1 MGVWNL
7 LKGNFTLQ
15 IFSVLAKEK
24 NFEDQRLGT
33 NEYPPFIYL
42 FSIKKTIFNFYILI
56 QNKPLDLSK
65 SNSMVLLLVYKVVWK
80 KISMKMLLKCSV
92 EITNNSI

>member
-1 MGVWNL
+1 MGVRNL
-7 LKGNFTLQ
+7 LMGKITLQ

-42 FSIKKTIFNFYILI
+42 FIFYQKNYI
-56 QNKPLDLSK
+56 
-65 SNSMVLLLVYKVVWK
+65 
-80 KISMKMLLKCSV
+80 
-92 EITNNSI
+92 